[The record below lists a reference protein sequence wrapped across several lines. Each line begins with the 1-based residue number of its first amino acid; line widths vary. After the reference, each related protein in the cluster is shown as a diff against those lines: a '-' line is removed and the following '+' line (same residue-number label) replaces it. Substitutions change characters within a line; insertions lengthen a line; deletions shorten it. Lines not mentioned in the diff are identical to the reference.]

1 MKIDVYS
8 PTIRRKEMDAVLTA
22 MVEDKIGPGGEAK
35 LLIQTARER
44 LKFDHCLA
52 LRSPAIALHLAL
64 KYLDLKEGQGVIIS
78 ALSPLYYTRVIEDLG
93 LTVIYCD
100 VQASTACM
108 SRDTIEKSLANLR
121 GELVAGC
128 IILHHTLGYLCDVAD
143 IAELGI
149 PIIEDCSQSYGSA
162 IGRSDA
168 DESSED
174 GNPNG
179 KPFAACELAVN
190 IHSSFTILGLE
201 ECDMLTSGGG
211 SLLYSAGRK
220 NLRQR
225 DAAIPRNS
233 LLPLDMPAELGLPDL
248 NAALAVVQ
256 FREAIKNLAKR
267 SEIANLYSQSLLRTR
282 HKRFIQND
290 VLGTNAYGSK
300 ALNEEA
306 EEKLP
311 VLYNNYAFSL
321 ILETGVKDVKA
332 YAKRKDISV
341 ESAFE
346 NTPAGSAL
354 ALPKLCPEAY
364 SLSLRTVL
372 FPIYPR
378 LGMANA
384 GRVAKL
390 IQTLP

>member
-8 PTIRRKEMDAVLTA
+8 PTIRRKEMDAVLTV
-22 MVEDKIGPGGEAK
+22 MVENKIGPGGEAK

-44 LKFDHCLA
+44 LKFDQCLA

-64 KYLDLKEGQGVIIS
+64 KYLELKEGQGVVIS
-78 ALSPLYYTRVIEDLG
+78 ALSPLYYSRVIEDLG

-100 VQASTACM
+100 VQASTVCM
-108 SRDTIEKSLANLR
+108 SRASIEKSLVNL
-121 GELVAGC
+121 GEGVVAGC
-128 IILHHTLGYLCDVAD
+128 VVLHHTLGYLCDVAD

-149 PIIEDCSQSYGSA
+149 PIIEDCSQSYGSV
-162 IGRSDA
+162 IGRSEA
-168 DESSED
+168 DESGED
-174 GNPNG
+174 DNSNG
-179 KPFAACELAVN
+179 KAPIALDLAVGV
-190 IHSSFTILGLE
+190 HSSFTILGLE

-211 SLLYSAGRK
+211 SLLFSAGRRSLK
-220 NLRQR
+220 QR
-225 DAAIPRNS
+225 EAAGARS
-233 LLPLDMPAELGLPDL
+233 AWLPSDFPAELGLPDL

-256 FREAIKNLAKR
+256 FREANKNLVKR
-267 SEIANLYSQSLLRTR
+267 REIARLYSQSVLRTR

-290 VLGTNAYGSK
+290 VISANAQGFKPS
-300 ALNEEA
+300 NEDG

-346 NTPAGSAL
+346 NTPIGNGTV
-354 ALPKLCPEAY
+354 LPKLCPEAY